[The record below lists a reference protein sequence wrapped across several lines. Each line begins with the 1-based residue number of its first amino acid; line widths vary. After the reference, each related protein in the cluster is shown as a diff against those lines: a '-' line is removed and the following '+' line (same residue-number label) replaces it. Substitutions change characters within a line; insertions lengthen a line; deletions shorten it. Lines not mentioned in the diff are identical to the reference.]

1 MIALPTHTL
10 QQRRRLARGLA
21 GYTFATTQ
29 IVKAVFFLLLVLS
42 LGACSPTRRLAAGEK
57 LYTGAKVEFRQPTA
71 ITQKN
76 KVEADLFELIR
87 PYKNNPI
94 KLWIFNLFAEPKKKK
109 GFKYW
114 LKYKMGE
121 PPSVYDEGL
130 IARSRLIAEKYLHDE
145 GYLNAQVQTD
155 TIDQVEKVKVVY
167 AIQAEKKYWIKE
179 VVFPNGNSP
188 LERLTQQ
195 NKQYSLLKPGQV
207 YQAEN
212 LRAERTR
219 LATLATQNGY
229 FGVTQ
234 NDLYFYVDTTQCRDS
249 LDIYV
254 QWKNLKDSTGVRQ
267 YRLGET
273 TVYPTYSLTDPEDL
287 QTDSLLYQGL
297 TIREK
302 HFFVKEQLLRR
313 AVRGKEGDLYDGRE
327 QNNTINYL
335 QNLDLFKFIN
345 LRTEKREQ
353 DGQHYVDRTFYLTP
367 SQVRDLR
374 FDFEA
379 NTRSGS
385 YFGILTALNFTHRN
399 WLKGAE
405 QLAFNLSVGGETQM
419 GNIDRFINTLEITAG
434 VSLSLPRLWLP
445 IRTYQAYKSYVP
457 RTLLNLSNAFQ
468 IRAGFFSTNRLTAS
482 VSYDWKY
489 SARFQHRW
497 TPLSFSQNRTLS
509 IDPDFQTQLNENRRL
524 ANSLEDILILGGE
537 YRWTYTTQEI
547 NALKPYFYL
556 SNTIELA
563 GNIPYAIGQLLKP
576 RDAPYSIFRSRFSQ
590 FFKFN
595 LDARYHYP
603 YKSSS
608 WAFRLAGG
616 MISSYG
622 NTTIA
627 PYSKQFF
634 IGGSTSLRA
643 FRLRQLGPGS
653 YVNPDLDQLD
663 FFDQTGDIKL
673 EFNAEYRFD
682 LISYLEGAFFVDAGN
697 IWLRNDTVDNSNQGR
712 FRFNTFLQEI
722 AVGVG
727 GGLRVDFQYFLIR
740 LDAAFPVRQAIIDE
754 GFQWTF
760 NQIQLFQKDWRADHL
775 IWHLAIGYP
784 F

>member
-1 MIALPTHTL
+1 MMGVTIHKTYPVRT
-10 QQRRRLARGLA
+10 
-21 GYTFATTQ
+21 Y
-29 IVKAVFFLLLVLS
+29 LLLMVVLL
-42 LGACSPTRRLAAGEK
+42 LGACSPTRRLAEGEK
-57 LYTGAKVEFRQPTA
+57 LYTGAKVQFQQPTA

-76 KVEADLFELIR
+76 KVKADLFERIR
-87 PYKNNPI
+87 PYKNNPF
-94 KLWIFNLFAEPKKKK
+94 KLWVFNLFSEPKKKK
-109 GFKYW
+109 GLKHW
-114 LKYKMGE
+114 LKYKLGE
-121 PPSVYDEGL
+121 PPAVYDAGL
-130 IARSRLIAEKYLHDE
+130 VARSRLIVEKYLQDQ
-145 GYLNAQVQTD
+145 GYLNARVQTD
-155 TIDQVEKVKVVY
+155 TIDMARKVKVCY
-167 AIQAEKKYWIKE
+167 AVKAEKKYRIKQ
-179 VVFPNGNSP
+179 VFHPQGNSP

-195 NKQYSLLKPGQV
+195 YKSLSVLKKGQV

-212 LRAERTR
+212 LRAERAR
-219 LATLATQNGY
+219 LTTLATQNGY

-234 NDLYFYVDTTQCRDS
+234 NDIYFYVDTTQYLDS
-249 LDIYV
+249 LDIYIN
-254 QWKNLKDSTGVRQ
+254 WKTLKDSTGIHQ
-267 YRLGET
+267 YRLGNT
-273 TVYPTYSLTDPEDL
+273 TVYPTYSLTDAREVPLD
-287 QTDSLLYQGL
+287 TIRYQDL
-297 TIREK
+297 TILEK
-302 HFFVKEQLLRR
+302 NYFVKEQLLGRSIK
-313 AVRGKEGDLYDGRE
+313 GKKGDLYDGR
-327 QNNTINYL
+327 QQINTINYL

-353 DGQHYVDRTFYLTP
+353 DGQHYLDRIFYLTP
-367 SQVRDLR
+367 RQVRDLR

-385 YFGILTALNFTHRN
+385 YFGILTALNYTHRN

-405 QLAFNLSVGGETQM
+405 QLAFNISLGGETQM

-445 IRTYQAYKSYVP
+445 IRTYQPYKSYVP
-457 RTLLNLSNAFQ
+457 RTLFNLSNAFQ
-468 IRAGFFSTNRLTAS
+468 IRTGFFSTNRLTAS

-497 TPLSFSQNRTLS
+497 TPISLSQNRTLS
-509 IDPDFQTQLNENRRL
+509 IDPDFQTQLDQNRRL

-537 YRWTYTTQEI
+537 YRWTYSTQEI
-547 NALKPYFYL
+547 NTIKPYFYL

-563 GNIPYAIGQLLKP
+563 GNIPYAIARLLNP
-576 RDAPYSIFRSRFSQ
+576 GEAPYSFLRSRFSQ
-590 FFKFN
+590 FLKFN
-595 LDARYHYP
+595 IDARYTYP
-603 YKSSS
+603 RRASS
-608 WAFRLAGG
+608 WAFRFTGG
-616 MISSYG
+616 MISAYG
-622 NTTIA
+622 NTDIA

-682 LISYLEGAFFVDAGN
+682 LVSYLEGAFFVDAGN
-697 IWLRNDTVDNSNQGR
+697 IWLLNDTVEHSDQGR
-712 FRFNTFLQEI
+712 FRFDTFLQEM

-727 GGLRVDFQYFLIR
+727 SGMRIDFQYFLIR
-740 LDAAFPVRQAIIDE
+740 LDAAFPVRKPILDQ

-760 NQIQLFQKDWRADHL
+760 DQVKLFNREWRADNL